1 MKKKILT
8 IIFGA
13 FMIMSLVACNNA
25 NSSTNESEVE
35 TEESDVED
43 KEDDEDDSDEDD
55 ADEDDA
61 DEKDSDENDADDKD
75 DADADDK
82 DNNGDKV
89 YTAED
94 IAAAFPIDDVKMTV
108 VEDGMETVV
117 GLDGENI
124 FISSEADGEMV
135 EIYFVGTV
143 MYMHVKSA
151 GDDMWMKTEN
161 QEDTIQ
167 QMYDELNL
175 LDVEAS
181 MNDVEYIETV
191 EENGNTFDVVQL
203 TEIRDGEEYQT
214 LLFYINVDTGLTEKT
229 VNEED
234 GIVIYYEPYDGFV
247 LPAEA
252 ENALEM

>member
-25 NSSTNESEVE
+25 DSSAKESEE
-35 TEESDVED
+35 ATEESDDEDKDDADD
-43 KEDDEDDSDEDD
+43 KEDDEDD
-55 ADEDDA
+55 
-61 DEKDSDENDADDKD
+61 ADDKK
-75 DADADDK
+75 DADGDDK

-89 YTAED
+89 YTADD

-124 FISSEADGEMV
+124 FISSEVNGEMM

-143 MYMHVKSA
+143 MYMHVNSA
-151 GDDMWMKTEN
+151 GEDMWIKSQN

-167 QMYDELNL
+167 QMYDELEM

-181 MNDVEYIETV
+181 MVDVEYIETV
-191 EENGNTFDVVQL
+191 EEDGNTYDVVQA
-203 TEIRDGEEYQT
+203 TEMRDGEEYQT
-214 LLFYINVDTGLTEKT
+214 LLFYINVDTGITEKT
-229 VNEED
+229 VNDED
-234 GIVIYYEPYDGFV
+234 DIVIYYEPYDGFE

-252 ENALEM
+252 EDAVEI